1 MALLSFV
8 VRVDGGELHCP
19 LSLERSSAGLARPQQ
34 AQRRLSTFAGTE
46 AGAGADLGGWG
57 AGHRKTIQWGEFLLS
72 NVRRGK
78 QSFILSDDLE
88 GKQNETSQT
97 KLSSA
102 FY

>member
-34 AQRRLSTFAGTE
+34 AQRRLSTFAGRE
-46 AGAGADLGGWG
+46 AG